1 MKRAPARRF
10 GTAPAIGLSFLD
22 VLCCGLGSAVF
33 LLLVIQRG
41 PSPVPDEGLLV
52 ADDLAR
58 VESEIDETDRRIAGT
73 RSSIAAVAET
83 IRAALAAMQAI
94 AGLSDLQKQQ
104 AQNTLAALRSE
115 RQRLDAETAT
125 LDALRASAP
134 PPPETP
140 REHLTGLRVAGDRV
154 AVFLDSSASMLD
166 QSLINILRLRVSSD
180 GLKLDAEKWTTARNA
195 ASWVYERIPEGGR
208 YLAFHYADAMHELQ
222 GAAIPAGLIGWRTKD
237 ESLTPP
243 RGQYRVETALA
254 ALLPDGPTNLAQV
267 FETAAR
273 LSPRPAQIVLITDGL
288 PTLSGDK
295 PLQRLRHC
303 KRPPR
308 NATPVISAACRA
320 SIFDDAVRIVP
331 QSLANTR
338 IDIILLPLE
347 GDAAAAGQ
355 YWNLALM
362 AGGRMLTPAKGWPE
376 T

>member
-22 VLCCGLGSAVF
+22 VLCCGLGSPVF

-58 VESEIDETDRRIAGT
+58 VESEIDETDQRIAGT
-73 RSSIAAVAET
+73 RSSLAAVAET

-94 AGLSDLQKQQ
+94 AGLSGLQKQQ
-104 AQNTLAALRSE
+104 AQDTLAVLRSE
-115 RQRLDAETAT
+115 RRRLDAETAA
-125 LDALRASAP
+125 LDALRTQAP

-140 REHLTGLRVAGDRV
+140 REHLTGLRVAEDRV

-166 QSLINILRLRVSSD
+166 HSLINILRLRVSSD
-180 GLKLDAEKWTTARNA
+180 GLKLGAEKWTTARNA
-195 ASWVYERIPEGGR
+195 VGWVYERVPEGGR
-208 YLAFHYADAMHELQ
+208 YLVFHYADAMRELQ
-222 GAAIPAGLIGWRTKD
+222 GATIPAGRIGWRAKN
-237 ESLTPP
+237 ENLAPP

-254 ALLPDGPTNLAQV
+254 TLLPDGPTNLAQV

-273 LSPRPAQIVLITDGL
+273 LAPKPAQIVLITDGL
-288 PTLSGDK
+288 PTLPGDK

-308 NATPVISAACRA
+308 NATPLISAACRM
-320 SIFDDAVRIVP
+320 SIFDDAVAAVP
-331 QSLANTR
+331 RSLANTR

-347 GDAAAAGQ
+347 GDSAATGQ
-355 YWNLALM
+355 YWNLAWM
-362 AGGRMLTPAKGWPE
+362 TGGRMLAPAKGWPE
-376 T
+376 A